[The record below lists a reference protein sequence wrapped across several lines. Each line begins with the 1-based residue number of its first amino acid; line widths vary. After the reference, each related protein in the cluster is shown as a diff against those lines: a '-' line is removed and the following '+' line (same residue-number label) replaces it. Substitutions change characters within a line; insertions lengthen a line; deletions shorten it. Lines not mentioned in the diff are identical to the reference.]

1 MLTQILFIG
10 PTRIIRSASASSKP
24 STRRACSA
32 IRASSS
38 KSNDE
43 NRENSLPQNVLS
55 RRREFVLHSYALPV
69 VLGVIFD
76 VGSKAPAPK
85 LGVQE
90 FNGIKSLT
98 LCPPGSVNCLSTA
111 EEMGTCVSF
120 FASSWSKCV
129 CVCVCVPF
137 FSSFFLSS
145 LRAANRRLIFSSSP
159 SPPLLF
165 FSSGQPQAYA
175 PPWTFNPPE
184 SVRVLKQ
191 TQIYDVPTAKGQLID
206 IIKTTDCD
214 GFTARIVEEYD
225 DYVRATYTSPTFGFV
240 DDVEFWFPRD
250 ERSTVEY
257 TSRSRTGR
265 EDGGKNRNRIR
276 TLRKALTAKYDW
288 ASVGF

>member
-1 MLTQILFIG
+1 MCIFLCIFVVDATRCLLT
-10 PTRIIRSASASSKP
+10 
-24 STRRACSA
+24 
-32 IRASSS
+32 
-38 KSNDE
+38 
-43 NRENSLPQNVLS
+43 
-55 RRREFVLHSYALPV
+55 
-69 VLGVIFD
+69 
-76 VGSKAPAPK
+76 
-85 LGVQE
+85 
-90 FNGIKSLT
+90 
-98 LCPPGSVNCLSTA
+98 
-111 EEMGTCVSF
+111 
-120 FASSWSKCV
+120 
-129 CVCVCVPF
+129 VCVPF

-159 SPPLLF
+159 SPPLFF

-225 DYVRATYTSPTFGFV
+225 DYVRATYTSPTLGFV

-257 TSRSRTGR
+257 TSRSRMGR

>member
-1 MLTQILFIG
+1 MLTRIPFIR
-10 PTRIIRSASASSKP
+10 PTRIIRSASVSSNP
-24 STRRACSA
+24 SRRACSV

-38 KSNDE
+38 NDE
-43 NRENSLPQNVLS
+43 NQNSLPQNRLS
-55 RRREFVLHSYALPV
+55 RRRSFVLNSTALPV

-225 DYVRATYTSPTFGFV
+225 DYVRATYTSPTLGFV

-257 TSRSRTGR
+257 TSRSRMGR